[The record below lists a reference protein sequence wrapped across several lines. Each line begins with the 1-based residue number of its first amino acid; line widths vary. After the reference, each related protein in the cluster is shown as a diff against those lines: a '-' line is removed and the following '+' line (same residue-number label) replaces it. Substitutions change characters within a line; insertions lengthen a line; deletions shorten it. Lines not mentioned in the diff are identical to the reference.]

1 MSIIAISGYAKSG
14 KSQVAQYI
22 QELQPHKNWKIKGYS
37 QKLKEIA
44 GLMTS
49 IPADIFESQQGKQL
63 QLPGWGMTVR
73 EFLQKLGTEAIRDN
87 LHKDAWVM
95 SLFSDYRNYDNWII
109 TDCRFH
115 NEADMVKNLGGTIV
129 RVNRTG
135 VHPLNFHPSETSMDD
150 WDFDHIIE
158 NNGTLEDLKESS
170 RILMTL
176 T

>member
-1 MSIIAISGYAKSG
+1 MSIIALSGYAKSG

-22 QELQPHKNWKIKGYS
+22 QELQPHRNWKIKGYS

-44 GLMTS
+44 GLMTG
-49 IPADIFESQQGKQL
+49 IPAELFESQQVKQQ

-73 EFLQKLGTEAIRDN
+73 DFLQKLGTEAIRDG
-87 LHKDAWVM
+87 LHPDAWVM
-95 SLFSDYRNYDNWII
+95 ALFSDYHEQDNWII

-115 NEADMVKNLGGTIV
+115 NEAEMVEKFGGKIV

-135 VHPLNFHPSETSMDD
+135 VHPVNGHPSETSMDD

-170 RILMTL
+170 RILIL
-176 T
+176 